1 MTALIRYQLELL
13 LRSHRLVPPALCYG
27 VLMVLGLSGGDDPL
41 GGHAWSAGLLLP
53 VTAWLVRCAV
63 TAEPAAA
70 RACRVAAAG
79 ARRVHRADLL
89 AALLAATVLAAAGA
103 AAVLATG
110 GTSKAG
116 AGPALA
122 GGLAATVACVL
133 LGLAV
138 GALCNRPVLPSGPF
152 GILAALGA
160 VVLVLLAP
168 WAPAHVVVKAL
179 VRAAEHGDLDL
190 AGAVLPA
197 LFAAVLLA
205 VAAVAAAGELAVR
218 RAE

>member
-13 LRSHRLVPPALCYG
+13 LRSHRLMPPALCYG

-70 RACRVAAAG
+70 RACRVAAAD

-89 AALLAATVLAAAGA
+89 AALLVAAVLAAAGA
-103 AAVLATG
+103 AAVIATG
-110 GTSKAG
+110 GRSAAG
-116 AGPALA
+116 PGPALL
-122 GGLAATVACVL
+122 GGLAATAVCVL

-138 GALCNRPVLPSGPF
+138 GALCNRPVTSSGPF

-160 VVLVLLAP
+160 AVLVLMVP
-168 WAPAHVVVKAL
+168 FAPAHVVVRAL
-179 VRAAEHGDLDL
+179 VRAAEHGELDL
-190 AGAVLPA
+190 TGSVLPA
-197 LFAAVLLA
+197 LLAAAVFAAGAVA
-205 VAAVAAAGELAVR
+205 VAAELAVR
-218 RAE
+218 RGE

>member
-1 MTALIRYQLELL
+1 MSALIRYQLELL

-70 RACRVAAAG
+70 RACRVAAVG

-89 AALLAATVLAAAGA
+89 AALLAAAVLAVVGA
-103 AAVLATG
+103 AAVIATG
-110 GTSKAG
+110 GRSVAG
-116 AGPALA
+116 AGPALL
-122 GGLAATVACVL
+122 GGLAATAVCVL

-138 GALCNRPVLPSGPF
+138 GALCNRPVMSSGPF

-160 VVLVLLAP
+160 AVLVLMVP
-168 WAPAHVVVKAL
+168 FAPAHVVVRAL
-179 VRAAEHGDLDL
+179 VRAAERGDLDL
-190 AGAVLPA
+190 PGSVLPA
-197 LFAAVLLA
+197 LLAAAVLA
-205 VAAVAAAGELAVR
+205 AGAVAAAGELAVR
-218 RAE
+218 RGE